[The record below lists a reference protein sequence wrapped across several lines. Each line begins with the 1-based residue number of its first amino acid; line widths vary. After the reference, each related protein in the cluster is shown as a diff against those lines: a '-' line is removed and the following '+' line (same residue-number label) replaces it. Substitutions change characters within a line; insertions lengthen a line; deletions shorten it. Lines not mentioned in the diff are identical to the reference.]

1 VATEHSPRTAADDA
15 DGPAPGVPHPDDAP
29 GTDTP
34 GPAPEVRRP
43 PAPARGGLLHL
54 LRHARREHML
64 GWRYWVLG
72 LRALRLKLKYRE
84 RLQFDGP
91 AFICPGVHFEI
102 GPNAVVRLGRWSWL
116 GDDTKI
122 RCHEGT
128 IEIGAKSVIGQE
140 CTLSTYERISI
151 GRECIV
157 ADRSMFIDFDH
168 SVAWTDTP
176 IRKQGIYT
184 RPVIVGHNVW
194 IGYGACVLRGATV
207 GDNAVLGTYAVV
219 TKDVP
224 SNAVAAGV
232 PARVVRM
239 RDAPEGM
246 VWADPHDV
254 PLPAEDRIRLREERL
269 AKERRNAARARDA
282 ARPAPPASPTD

>member
-1 VATEHSPRTAADDA
+1 MATDST
-15 DGPAPGVPHPDDAP
+15 PARPVGGHEDPPSGADDAP
-29 GTDTP
+29 GP
-34 GPAPEVRRP
+34 GPAPDIRRP

-54 LRHARREHML
+54 LRHAREHRML
-64 GWRYWVLG
+64 HWRYGVLFA
-72 LRALRLKLKYRE
+72 RALRIKLKYRD
-84 RLQFDGP
+84 RVQFDGP

-102 GPNAVVRLGRWSWL
+102 GPNAVVRLGRWSWI

-122 RCHEGT
+122 RCHEGV
-128 IEIGAKSVIGQE
+128 IELGAKSVIGQE

-168 SVAWTDTP
+168 SVAWTDAP
-176 IRKQGIYT
+176 IRVQGIYT
-184 RPVIVGHNVW
+184 RPVTIGHNVW
-194 IGYGACVLRGATV
+194 IGYGAAVLRGATV
-207 GDNAVLGTYAVV
+207 GDNAVVGTYAVV

-224 SNAVAAGV
+224 TNAVAAGA

-239 RDAPEGM
+239 RDAPTRM

-254 PLPAEDRIRLREERL
+254 PLPDADRRRLLREDAKRWNKPVPAEALEPEDR
-269 AKERRNAARARDA
+269 
-282 ARPAPPASPTD
+282 P

>member
-1 VATEHSPRTAADDA
+1 MATDQTPARLPEDSPELPRSEVEPRT
-15 DGPAPGVPHPDDAP
+15 DAP
-29 GTDTP
+29 G
-34 GPAPEVRRP
+34 PARTGTELRRP

-54 LRHARREHML
+54 LRHARTHHML
-64 GWRYWVLG
+64 GWRYWALFA
-72 LRALRLKLKYRE
+72 RALRLKRKYGDRI
-84 RLQFDGP
+84 QFDGP
-91 AFICPGVHFEI
+91 AFICAGVHFEI
-102 GPNAVVRLGRWSWL
+102 GPEAVVRLGRWSWI
-116 GDDTKI
+116 GDDTKV

-176 IRKQGIYT
+176 IRTQGIYT
-184 RPVIVGHNVW
+184 RPVTIGHNVW
-194 IGYGACVLRGATV
+194 VGYGASVLRGATV

-239 RDAPEGM
+239 RVAPERM
-246 VWADPHDV
+246 AWSDPHDV
-254 PLPAEDRIRLREERL
+254 PLPEADRLRLLRERE
-269 AKERRNAARARDA
+269 AKDARTAAAPDD
-282 ARPAPPASPTD
+282 RPG